1 MGVVISTGHQCE
13 DRHIL
18 EGRFHADLR
27 VYVDCA
33 NNLQDLLGAEFDS
46 GYQRAEYARLAF
58 ERSRSILNEHLK
70 EHGCW

>member
-1 MGVVISTGHQCE
+1 MAAMSTGHQCE
-13 DRHIL
+13 ERYIL

-33 NNLQDLLGAEFDS
+33 TTLGNLIGGDFEQ
-46 GYQRAEYARLAF
+46 GYKRAEYARIAF
-58 ERSRSILNEHLK
+58 ERSRSTLNEHLK